1 MPTKATW
8 LLLPIQID
16 EHNAASTVSSL
27 YTIMQWDVFDVHT
40 APETDARELYCRFDV
55 PPNDVDM

>member
-8 LLLPIQID
+8 SLLPIQVD
-16 EHNAASTVSSL
+16 EQNAASAVSSL
-27 YTIMQWDVFDVHT
+27 YTIMQRDVSDVHT
-40 APETDARELYCRFDV
+40 APETAARELYCRFDV